1 MGLLERTSAKVKTVY
16 GLLVFLVIV
25 GAVVYAYSQYLPIT
39 IIAVIIALVIFVVW
53 DMYDRLTTLEKE
65 FDKLKHR
72 RRR

>member
-72 RRR
+72 KRR